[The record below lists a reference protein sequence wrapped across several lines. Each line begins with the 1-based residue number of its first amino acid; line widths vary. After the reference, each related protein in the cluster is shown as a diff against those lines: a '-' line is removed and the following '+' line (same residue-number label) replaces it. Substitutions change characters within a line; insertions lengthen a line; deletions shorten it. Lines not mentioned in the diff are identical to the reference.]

1 MRRRRRT
8 EAPAEAEK
16 VGVAWVVAAREEV
29 DPAGAVAV
37 EVATVMAVAV
47 EVDPAGAVAVEVA
60 TAVAAREAGREVA
73 LPRTTCAY
81 SR

>member
-1 MRRRRRT
+1 
-8 EAPAEAEK
+8 
-16 VGVAWVVAAREEV
+16 VATAV
-29 DPAGAVAV
+29 AVAV
-37 EVATVMAVAV
+37 EVATAM
-47 EVDPAGAVAVEVA
+47 AVAVEVA